1 MPFARSGRV
10 ARGYRRKRFYST
22 PNRILTHLSA
32 TAAHE
37 PVTLSVLTQEGI
49 AASTHS
55 GRTTATKWLA
65 RLEASGLVVGERAH
79 VPGHRVRKTVYRLS
93 HEGWVEAMKLRARL
107 KTDIVEVVAPTLDP
121 TPMRV
126 SDIPEIFPAYVNLTA
141 VVSLI
146 RRGRLDFT
154 KLQGIGSGAVAPIL
168 WGDTLRRLGR
178 VFGRSE
184 ESRALDSW
192 AASPSAVLVVTGIAG
207 IGKSAL
213 VASWLVRQRPRP
225 YIYWFEIHEGTTR
238 PAFLRELAAFL
249 ARLGRRGLTN
259 LLREGGAHAQ
269 PVTMRVLDHDLKDL
283 PILLVLDNFQRANPD
298 LARFLRG
305 PILELCQSNPTKVVM
320 VSRTVPANLARRK
333 VPRRPRV
340 EVLRIGG
347 LDLDASLSLLRAKG
361 FAGDEVA
368 LQRVANT
375 ARGHPILLSFAAQ
388 TGSMVSGEMTR
399 YLEREIWRTL
409 AKDERTLLEA
419 ASLFRGLVPLDAMH
433 CFTPEWQAA
442 VHSLQAKNLLAP
454 TISGGVVVHD
464 SIREYIKDRL
474 PEARRHSFHSLAS
487 AYFLD
492 GSEMHDRL
500 EGLFHLVEA
509 GDLKGFGEFLASRGA
524 GLPDSVPASEMLSVL
539 RKIDPARLE
548 AVPMC
553 VLPEVVGDALRALGD
568 LHPALLEYRHAVRR
582 CEAVGRPERIPRL
595 LRKIASIERCRN
607 EPAKA
612 LGHLVEAQARLKEH
626 PDGAEFGEVLREM
639 ALLEKGQGKLAEAAG
654 HMNAAVDLA
663 TEGSAP
669 GALVRGLTALGSI
682 EMDRGHLDQGLAYK
696 LEGLR
701 IAERAGN
708 LTETARACISVGTS
722 YHMLHRYE
730 EAVRCYD
737 RALQIARLVGNLRLV
752 AYATM
757 DRCASLM
764 DMGRAAETANQLAE
778 AKRLVQI
785 LEERDT
791 LFLLC
796 IYEGQREFGL
806 GRWGRAT
813 RLWEQGLRGLREFA
827 DRSDLAQ
834 SLLYVG
840 RFHKEHGDSS
850 AARRYLDESAR
861 LARALG
867 NDALL
872 AELEP
877 LLTDTESPA
886 NRSAARPTR
895 P

>member
-1 MPFARSGRV
+1 MPITRCGRV

-32 TAAHE
+32 TVAHE

-65 RLEASGLVVGERAH
+65 RLEASGLVAGERAH

-93 HEGWVEAMKLRARL
+93 HEGWVEAMKVRARL
-107 KTDIVEVVAPTLDP
+107 KTDIVEVVAPALDP

-126 SDIPEIFPAYVNLTA
+126 SDIPEIFPSYVNLTA
-141 VVSLI
+141 AVSLI

-178 VFGRSE
+178 VFGRSD

-225 YIYWFEIHEGTTR
+225 YIYWFEIHDGTTR
-238 PAFLRELAAFL
+238 PAFLRDLAAFL

-259 LLREGGAHAQ
+259 LLREGRAHAQ
-269 PVTMRVLDHDLKDL
+269 PVTVRVLNHDLKDL

-305 PILELCQSNPTKVVM
+305 PILELCQSGPTKVVM
-320 VSRTVPANLARRK
+320 ISRTVPPNLARRK
-333 VPRRPRV
+333 APKRPRI

-347 LDLDASLSLLRAKG
+347 VGLDAARSVLRAEG

-409 AKDERTLLEA
+409 TKDERTLLEA

-433 CFTPEWQAA
+433 CFTPEWQMA

-464 SIREYIKDRL
+464 SIREYIRDRL
-474 PEARRHSFHSLAS
+474 PEPRRRSFHSLAS
-487 AYFLD
+487 SYFLD
-492 GSEMHDRL
+492 ASEMHDRL

-509 GDLKGFGEFLASRGA
+509 GDLKGFGEYLVSRGA
-524 GLPDSVPASEMLSVL
+524 GLPDSVPASELLSVL
-539 RKIDPARLE
+539 RKVDPDRLE
-548 AVPMC
+548 PAPMC
-553 VLPEVVGDALRALGD
+553 VQPEVVGDALRALGD
-568 LHPALLEYRHAVRR
+568 LHPALLEYRHAVQR

-612 LGHLVEAQARLKEH
+612 LGHLVEAQARLAPH
-626 PDGAEFGEVLREM
+626 PDSAERGEVLREL
-639 ALLEKGQGKLAEAAG
+639 ALLEEAHGALADAAL
-654 HMNAAVDLA
+654 HMNQAVDLA
-663 TEGSAP
+663 AEVSEP
-669 GALVRGLTALGSI
+669 GALARSLAALGTIEAERGNRERGL
-682 EMDRGHLDQGLAYK
+682 EFK
-696 LEGLR
+696 LESLR
-701 IAERAGN
+701 IAERGGN
-708 LTETARACISVGTS
+708 LTETARACISVGVS
-722 YHMLHRYE
+722 LHDLGRHE
-730 EAVRCYD
+730 ESLKYYD
-737 RALQIARLVGNLRLV
+737 RALQLARLVGDIRLQ
-752 AYATM
+752 AYAMM
-757 DRCASLM
+757 DR
-764 DMGRAAETANQLAE
+764 AAAMTDLELYPEAGTMLQE
-778 AKRLVQI
+778 AKRLVQV

-791 LFLLC
+791 LFL
-796 IYEGQREFGL
+796 IEITEGQREMGL
-806 GRWGRAT
+806 GRWNRAT
-813 RLWEQGLRGLREFA
+813 RLFDRGLRGLKEFGGVTDYA
-827 DRSDLAQ
+827 RALI
-834 SLLYVG
+834 YVG
-840 RFHKEHGDSS
+840 RFYLEQGERDSGLKILQEARAIVRRLGNPALAAQVEDLAKGAESS
-850 AARRYLDESAR
+850 ALST
-861 LARALG
+861 RAG
-867 NDALL
+867 A
-872 AELEP
+872 P
-877 LLTDTESPA
+877 P
-886 NRSAARPTR
+886 
-895 P
+895 

>member
-1 MPFARSGRV
+1 MLDVPSRARAEGVPEEAVLLDLDPNSHAPLRDGGAGARDALRPDAGRH
-10 ARGYRRKRFYST
+10 R
-22 PNRILTHLSA
+22 
-32 TAAHE
+32 
-37 PVTLSVLTQEGI
+37 
-49 AASTHS
+49 
-55 GRTTATKWLA
+55 
-65 RLEASGLVVGERAH
+65 RLEAGGLVAGERAH
-79 VPGHRVRKTVYRLS
+79 VPGHRVRKTVYRLT
-93 HEGWVEAMKLRARL
+93 HDGWAEAMKLRGRFQS
-107 KTDIVEVVAPTLDP
+107 DIVEVAASDLDP

-126 SDIPEIFPAYVNLTA
+126 ADIPEIFPAYVNLTA
-141 VVSLI
+141 AVSLI

-154 KLQGIGSGAVAPIL
+154 KLRGIGAGAVAPVL

-178 VFGRSE
+178 VFGRSD
-184 ESRALDSW
+184 ESRALDAW

-213 VASWLVRQRPRP
+213 VASWLVRQQPRP
-225 YIYWFEIHEGTTR
+225 YIFWFEIHDGTTR
-238 PAFLRELAAFL
+238 SAFLRGLAAFL
-249 ARLGRRGLTN
+249 ARLGRRGLTS
-259 LLREGGAHAQ
+259 LLHEAGSHAQ
-269 PVTMRVLDHDLKDL
+269 PVVVRLLNHDLKDL
-283 PILLVLDNFQRANPD
+283 PILVVLDNFQRATPD

-305 PILELCQSNPTKVVM
+305 PILELCRSPPTKVVM
-320 VSRTVPANLARRK
+320 ISRTVPANLSRRK
-333 VPRRPRV
+333 GPKRPRI

-388 TGSMVSGEMTR
+388 TGSIVSGEMNR
-399 YLEREIWRTL
+399 YT
-409 AKDERTLLEA
+409 A
-419 ASLFRGLVPLDAMH
+419 
-433 CFTPEWQAA
+433 EWETA

-454 TISGGVVVHD
+454 TISGGVIVHD
-464 SIREYIKDRL
+464 SIREYIRDRL
-474 PEARRHSFHSLAS
+474 PEARRRSFHSLAS
-487 AYFLD
+487 AYLLD
-492 GSEMHDRL
+492 GAEMHDRL

-509 GDLKGFGEFLASRGA
+509 GGLKGIGDYLVSRGA
-524 GLPDSVPASEMLSVL
+524 GLLDSVPASELLAVL
-539 RKIDPARLE
+539 RNIDPATLD
-548 AVPMC
+548 AVPRC
-553 VLPEVVGDALRALGD
+553 VLSEVMGDALRALGD
-568 LHPALLEYRHAVRR
+568 SHPALLEYRHAVQR
-582 CEAVGRPERIPRL
+582 CEAIARPERIPRL

-612 LGHLVEAQARLKEH
+612 LGHLVEARARLKGQ
-626 PDGAEFGEVLREM
+626 PDAAEFGEVLREM
-639 ALLEKGQGKLAEAAG
+639 ALLEKAQGNLAEAAG

-764 DMGRAAETANQLAE
+764 DMGRAAETASQLAE

-791 LFLLC
+791 LSLLS
-796 IYEGQREFGL
+796 IYEGQREFEL

-827 DRSDLAQ
+827 DQSDLAQ

-840 RFHKEHGDSS
+840 RFHVEHGDSS
-850 AARRYLDESAR
+850 EARRYLDESAR

-877 LLTDTESPA
+877 LLTDTDSPA
-886 NRSAARPTR
+886 NHSAARPTR

>member
-1 MPFARSGRV
+1 MPSALSGRV

-22 PNRILTHLSA
+22 PSRILTHLSA

-65 RLEASGLVVGERAH
+65 RLEASGLVAGERAH

-107 KTDIVEVVAPTLDP
+107 KTDIVEVVAPALDP

-141 VVSLI
+141 AVSLI

-154 KLQGIGSGAVAPIL
+154 KLQGIGSGVVAPIL

-225 YIYWFEIHEGTTR
+225 YIYWFEIHDGTTR
-238 PAFLRELAAFL
+238 PAFLRDLAAFL

-259 LLREGGAHAQ
+259 LLREGHPHTQA
-269 PVTMRVLDHDLKDL
+269 VTVGVLNHDLKGL
-283 PILLVLDNFQRANPD
+283 
-298 LARFLRG
+298 
-305 PILELCQSNPTKVVM
+305 PILELCQSGPTKVVM
-320 VSRTVPANLARRK
+320 ISRTVPPNLARRK
-333 VPRRPRV
+333 APKRPRI

-409 AKDERTLLEA
+409 TKDERTLLEA

-433 CFTPEWQAA
+433 CFTPEWQMA

-464 SIREYIKDRL
+464 SIREYIRDRL
-474 PEARRHSFHSLAS
+474 PEPRRRSFHSLAS
-487 AYFLD
+487 SYFLD

-509 GDLKGFGEFLASRGA
+509 GDLKGFGEYLVSRGP
-524 GLPDSVPASEMLSVL
+524 GLPDSVPASELLSVL

-568 LHPALLEYRHAVRR
+568 LHPALLEYRHAVQR

-612 LGHLVEAQARLKEH
+612 LGHLVEARARLDAH
-626 PDGAEFGEVLREM
+626 PDVSESAHMLRET
-639 ALLEKGQGKLAEAAG
+639 ALLEESEGKLAEAAA
-654 HMNAAVDLA
+654 HMNQSVDLA
-663 TEGSAP
+663 TEASEP
-669 GALVRGLTALGSI
+669 GPLARSLAALGTIEAERGNRERGL
-682 EMDRGHLDQGLAYK
+682 EFK
-696 LEGLR
+696 LESLR
-701 IAERAGN
+701 IAERGGN
-708 LTETARACISVGTS
+708 ITETARACISVGVS
-722 YHMLHRYE
+722 LHDLGRHE
-730 EAVRCYD
+730 ESLKYYD
-737 RALQIARLVGNLRLV
+737 RALQLARLVGDIRLQ
-752 AYATM
+752 AYAMM
-757 DRCASLM
+757 DR
-764 DMGRAAETANQLAE
+764 AAAMTDLELYPEAGTMLQE
-778 AKRLVQI
+778 AKRLVQV

-791 LFLLC
+791 LFL
-796 IYEGQREFGL
+796 IDITDGQREMGL
-806 GRWGRAT
+806 GRWNRAT
-813 RLWEQGLRGLREFA
+813 RLFDRGLRGLKEFGGVTDYA
-827 DRSDLAQ
+827 RALI
-834 SLLYVG
+834 YVG
-840 RFHKEHGDSS
+840 RFYLEQGERDSGLKILQEARAIVRRLGNPALAAQVEDLAKGAESS
-850 AARRYLDESAR
+850 ALST
-861 LARALG
+861 RAG
-867 NDALL
+867 A
-872 AELEP
+872 P
-877 LLTDTESPA
+877 P
-886 NRSAARPTR
+886 
-895 P
+895 